1 MADVLKQ
8 NIQCLEELYAHVAS
22 RLLTENVQEKGKHVL
37 LQEEAKHKQC
47 HKHQI
52 EHL

>member
-52 EHL
+52 EYL